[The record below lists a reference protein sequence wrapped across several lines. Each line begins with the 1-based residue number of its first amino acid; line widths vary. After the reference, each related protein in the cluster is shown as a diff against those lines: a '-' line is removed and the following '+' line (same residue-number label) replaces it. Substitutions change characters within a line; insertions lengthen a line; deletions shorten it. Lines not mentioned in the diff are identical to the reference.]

1 MYFNIPPPGNPR
13 AFEFLENFCSNS
25 PLIRQAQ
32 SGIRAKNYSWS
43 TIHSVSKIR
52 QCARFTA
59 KIHNPCD
66 FWGQI
71 RRIQKS
77 IHPPHQS
84 LTSPPSP
91 PWLINPLNPRG
102 ISSTRYMKSRLA
114 IKFPT
119 PMSGDQIPSL
129 PGRKRRPM
137 PGVCPVLGGGGD
149 VETSIWLVHNSIN
162 TVVSNWSNTKMPHS
176 VQISNFHWCSFNFF
190 TVEKNTPKTLPWL
203 RLGNFFLYQLL

>member
-1 MYFNIPPPGNPR
+1 M
-13 AFEFLENFCSNS
+13 
-25 PLIRQAQ
+25 RQAQ

-52 QCARFTA
+52 QCARFAA

-71 RRIQKS
+71 RRIRKP

-91 PWLINPLNPRG
+91 PWFINPLNPRG

-137 PGVCPVLGGGGD
+137 PGVCAVGGMLKLRFDWYITGLCKFAQNIS
-149 VETSIWLVHNSIN
+149 TNIWGSGKCRDFKFRELSSFPMPYNITLSWLYPQNSF
-162 TVVSNWSNTKMPHS
+162 WSTFS
-176 VQISNFHWCSFNFF
+176 
-190 TVEKNTPKTLPWL
+190 L
-203 RLGNFFLYQLL
+203 RDSENYQ